1 MVQRTEGTGLSMR
14 DAAARM
20 GARPHTVTT
29 GSEPRVPLD
38 LRALKQSEGKP
49 LIEPR
54 DIFAGLG
61 GRPWTRLRV
70 EQDQV
75 LKAWFSRRTERDLVI
90 KQNTGGGKTVVGLLA
105 AQSSLN
111 ERVGPAA
118 YLVPD
123 TYLVKQVID
132 EAHQLGL
139 AVTDDPHSNQFRSGT
154 AILVC
159 TFEKVVNGRST
170 FGLAGDP
177 YVTRIGTV
185 VVDDAHAALIAGR
198 KQFTLSI
205 PPGHPAYDKAVSVFG
220 PELKRQSPRHG
231 GALVE
236 GDRCAPLRIPF
247 WSWAEKYE
255 RVTTLIAASAEDDT
269 AKGVFFSWPL
279 LADHLRLAVA
289 AISDRGLQLR
299 TPCPPIEQIPAFHLA
314 TRRIYL
320 TATLADDG
328 ILVTELGAD
337 AGSVR
342 TPITP
347 ERASDLGDRLIL
359 APAALNPRVIDDT
372 VRALARQ
379 FSRGDRDGDGHPEAD
394 PVNVVVLVPSDRAA
408 DAWDDHAD
416 HVLHVQDMKPV
427 VDKMVDGEHVGV
439 VVLVNKYDGVD
450 LPGDACRLLVVD
462 GVPTPL
468 DPGEQREAGA
478 LAGSQSMR
486 TRKVQR
492 IEQGMGRGI
501 RDAEDYCAVL
511 LLGKQLALSLVA
523 QADLDHFSPATRAQ
537 IGFSQRLAG
546 MIEGEGLDAVREAL
560 NLFLNRD
567 EDLKDASSQ
576 ATAGVAYDPDGHVTA
591 VAEARRQAWEQA
603 AAADPGRA
611 ATTLRNALDGLE
623 DLEKGWRLEE
633 VATYQHEVDPTGA
646 QGAIKAAKRLN
657 TNVLMPV
664 QAVSARPVRGHQ
676 QQAQATVDFLTVS
689 YENGTALQL
698 GVDQLLDDLAFRPGD
713 DNVEA
718 AEAALKLLGLHLG
731 IRATRPEKELSAGP
745 DGCWGL
751 GPERNAVIELK
762 TGTTRA
768 DTAIIK
774 SETDQL
780 SGAVSWNTDVG
791 GPLQCVPVMIA
802 SDATLH
808 PKASPPAGTRIITLE
823 TLESLKTHVRAFAAD
838 LAVHSKWHRP
848 DAVAQALRDHQ
859 LVADKIIEHHSVKP
873 QRPRA

>member
-1 MVQRTEGTGLSMR
+1 
-14 DAAARM
+14 M
-20 GARPHTVTT
+20 GAQHTITA

-38 LRALKQSEGKP
+38 IKALKQSEGRP

-54 DIFAGLG
+54 DIFAALG
-61 GRPWTRLRV
+61 GRPWPRLRV

-75 LKAWFSRRTERDLVI
+75 LKSWFARRNERDLVI

-111 ERVGPAA
+111 EGVGTAA

-132 EAHQLGL
+132 EANALGL
-139 AVTDDPHSNQFRSGT
+139 AVTDDPHSNQFRSGN

-170 FGLAGDP
+170 FGLAGSP

-185 VVDDAHAALIAGR
+185 VVDDAHAALIAAR
-198 KQFTLSI
+198 KQFTLDV
-205 PPGHPAYDKAVSVFG
+205 PVGHPAYDKAISVFG

-231 GALVE
+231 AALLE

-255 RVTTLIAASAEDDT
+255 RVTALIATSADDSN

-289 AISDRGLQLR
+289 TISNRGLQLR
-299 TPCPPIEQIPAFHLA
+299 TPCPPIDQIPAFHLA
-314 TRRIYL
+314 IRRIYL

-328 ILVTELGAD
+328 VLVTELGAD
-337 AGSVR
+337 ADSVR

-347 ERASDLGDRLIL
+347 ERASDLGDRVIL

-372 VRALARQ
+372 VRAMARQ
-379 FSRGDRDGDGHPEAD
+379 FSRGDRDGDGRPEAD
-394 PVNVVVLVPSDRAA
+394 PVNVVVLVLSDRAA
-408 DAWDDHAD
+408 DAWGDHAD
-416 HVLHVQDMKPV
+416 HVLHVKDMKPI
-427 VDKMVDGEHVGV
+427 VDRMVGGEHLGV

-450 LPGDACRLLVVD
+450 LPGGACRLLVVD

-478 LAGSQSMR
+478 LAGSPTMR

-511 LLGKQLALSLVA
+511 LLGNELALSLVDP
-523 QADLDHFSPATRAQ
+523 ADLELFSPATRAQ
-537 IGFSQRLAG
+537 IGFSQRLAE
-546 MIEGEGLDAVREAL
+546 MIEGEGLGAVREAL
-560 NLFLNRD
+560 DLFLNRE

-576 ATAGVAYDPDGHVTA
+576 ATAGVAYDPDGHVSV
-591 VAEARRQAWEQA
+591 VAQARRQAWEQA
-603 AAADPGRA
+603 AAGDPGRA
-611 ATTLRNALDGLE
+611 ANTLRNALDKLE
-623 DLEKGWRLEE
+623 DVEKGWRLEE

-646 QGAIKAAKRLN
+646 QETIKAAKRLN
-657 TNVLMPV
+657 SNVLMPV
-664 QAVSARPVRGHQ
+664 QTVSGKPVRGYQ
-676 QQAQATVDFLTVS
+676 QQAQAAVDFLSGT
-689 YENGTALQL
+689 YESGTALQL
-698 GVDQLLDDLAFRPGD
+698 SVSLLLDDLAFIPGD
-713 DNVEA
+713 DHVES
-718 AEAALKLLGLHLG
+718 AEAAMKLLGRHLG
-731 IRATRPEKELSAGP
+731 IRASRPEKELSAGP

-768 DTAIIK
+768 DTSIIK

-780 SGAVSWNTDVG
+780 SGAVSWNSDVG
-791 GPLQCVPVMIA
+791 GPPRCVPVLLA
-802 SDATLH
+802 KDATLH
-808 PKASPPAGTRIITLE
+808 PKASPPGGTRIITPE
-823 TLESLKTHVRAFAAD
+823 TLDRLKEHVRVYAAE
-838 LAVHSKWHRP
+838 LADHGRWRRP
-848 DAVAQALRDHQ
+848 DAVARALRDHQ
-859 LVADKIIEHHSVKP
+859 LVADKIIEQHSVKP
-873 QRPRA
+873 HRPQV